1 MLAYTAVIPAFNAE
15 RTIEDCL
22 NSVLGQGCL
31 PREIIVVDDGSN
43 DRTVAI
49 VEAVASRGS
58 PAPIRLLQQPNQGP
72 GRATSVGI
80 RAAGSPVIATLDADD
95 LWLPQKMERQLAILT
110 NQATV
115 ALVGSWSRQFHHDQ
129 PDDGRG
135 ECRPGLL
142 RSTISFRRDVF
153 DMVGEIVDPPGRC
166 GEMVDWL
173 ARLREQGHV
182 VVEIEDVLTLRRI
195 TPGSLTHQR
204 QEVQAMGFLAVAHR
218 AMLRRRQALGLAP
231 TTMQAPPDR
240 GPDC

>member
-1 MLAYTAVIPAFNAE
+1 M
-15 RTIEDCL
+15 
-22 NSVLGQGCL
+22 
-31 PREIIVVDDGSN
+31 
-43 DRTVAI
+43 
-49 VEAVASRGS
+49 
-58 PAPIRLLQQPNQGP
+58 
-72 GRATSVGI
+72 
-80 RAAGSPVIATLDADD
+80 IATLDADD

-182 VVEIEDVLTLRRI
+182 VVEIEEVLTLRRI

-204 QEVQAMGFLAVAHR
+204 QEVQAIGFLAVAHR